1 MDPSEILKKYM
12 TLAEGETIEGW
23 QSGEP
28 MKAIKTLIRTKS
40 GRLIEKTIYIS
51 ADDYDRMMKEGAD
64 PNAILNKYL
73 DPDEQ
78 GQIESW
84 DQAPEPGMKVRPGVY
99 IYKSVTAGYMMAFS

>member
-1 MDPSEILKKYM
+1 
-12 TLAEGETIEGW
+12 
-23 QSGEP
+23 
-28 MKAIKTLIRTKS
+28 
-40 GRLIEKTIYIS
+40 
-51 ADDYDRMMKEGAD
+51 MMKEGAD

-99 IYKSVTAGYMMAFS
+99 IYKSVTAGYRWPSRSIWVLENRLVVSGSWRTDS